1 MRFGLHYTLQS
12 PECNWVESYEECLK
26 QIVVAEKHGFS
37 SVLIA
42 EHHFKPDGVVPSPF
56 VVCGAIAAQTKSIR
70 IGPGVSLL
78 PLHHPI
84 DIAEQ
89 TCVLDVLSKGRAI
102 LGVGLGNTPEEF
114 TGFGI
119 PMPERAKRMEEGL
132 SSVKRL
138 LSEPKVSFSGLFY
151 SFENIAITPRPVQ
164 KPRPPIW
171 VGAEKSER
179 SIRRAA
185 KYGDAWIVSPL
196 IPPRLLS
203 KYVGVYDAAIREHGH
218 NNQPPVRP
226 MRRDVYIAKDSGRAW
241 AEAEKGLINQY
252 YNGYLKWG
260 AMVDDEGRLLRYD
273 EINKEDFMEVVRRR
287 VTIGGPEDLIKDCE
301 NLRSQ
306 FGITDLIL
314 RIQFPGLEYEKGLVA
329 IGLIGE
335 QVLPH
340 LRNS

>member
-12 PECNWVESYEECLK
+12 PEGNWVESYEECLK
-26 QIVVAEKHGFS
+26 QIVEAEKHGFS

-42 EHHFKPDGVVPSPF
+42 EHHFKPDGVVPTPF

-119 PMPERAKRMEEGL
+119 PMRERPKRMEEGL
-132 SSVKRL
+132 ISVRRL
-138 LSEPKVSFSGLFY
+138 LSEPQVSFSGSHY

-171 VGAEKSER
+171 VGAEKSEA

-185 KYGDAWIVSPL
+185 RYGDAWIISPL
-196 IPPRLLS
+196 IPSRLLS
-203 KYVGVYDAAIREHGH
+203 KFVALYNAAIREQGH
-218 NNQPPVRP
+218 LDEPVVRP
-226 MRRDVYIAKDSGRAW
+226 MRRDAYIAKDADQAW

-260 AMVDDEGRLLRYD
+260 AMVDDDGRSLSYD
-273 EINKEDFMEVVRRR
+273 EIKKGEFMELVRGR

-301 NLRSQ
+301 NLQSRY
-306 FGITDLIL
+306 GITDLIL
-314 RIQFPGLEYEKGLVA
+314 RIQFPGLEYKKALAA
-329 IGLIGE
+329 IRLIGE
-335 QVLPH
+335 QVMTH
-340 LRNS
+340 LRSS